1 MLNELHSS
9 FDDLFIFISSTSKIF
24 KYSLKSE
31 IVVTKIRFFKK
42 IKTFNY
48 SSLIQNFN
56 DDSRYFIEKTSST
69 IWWTKNI
76 FNFVESNNKSSRSN
90 IKFTKTFVEKTIF
103 NRFLKSMSK
112 SLNSTMQIVIDVST
126 NNILQQLKKLLT
138 KNKRHSFFDDRFNAS
153 IINVI
158 TNNDINRFVFKKL
171 DFFDFIY
178 EKKMFSTIFH

>member
-1 MLNELHSS
+1 
-9 FDDLFIFISSTSKIF
+9 
-24 KYSLKSE
+24 
-31 IVVTKIRFFKK
+31 
-42 IKTFNY
+42 
-48 SSLIQNFN
+48 
-56 DDSRYFIEKTSST
+56 
-69 IWWTKNI
+69 
-76 FNFVESNNKSSRSN
+76 
-90 IKFTKTFVEKTIF
+90 
-103 NRFLKSMSK
+103 
-112 SLNSTMQIVIDVST
+112 MQIVIDVST